1 MALCSPYAQFTCGPA
16 EQQNFDALKAA
27 LAPELRVWD
36 RRHGSRRACSPTPR
50 RWPCRPSWSSPT
62 MRALSNPSPSTQTER
77 SYPPHLLE
85 LMAVEHELKALWSYL
100 LDRPFE
106 LHTDKYSVRF

>member
-1 MALCSPYAQFTCGPA
+1 
-16 EQQNFDALKAA
+16 
-27 LAPELRVWD
+27 
-36 RRHGSRRACSPTPR
+36 
-50 RWPCRPSWSSPT
+50 